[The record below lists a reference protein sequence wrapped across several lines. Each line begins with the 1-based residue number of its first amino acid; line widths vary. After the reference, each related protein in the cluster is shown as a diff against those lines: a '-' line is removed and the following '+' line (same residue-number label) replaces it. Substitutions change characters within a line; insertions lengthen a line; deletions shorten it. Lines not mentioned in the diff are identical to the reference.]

1 MTIMSLMKVVLAL
14 PLLLGGAVA
23 SDKRR
28 INPAGPVDTVIDEYA
43 QEDEVFWGR
52 NLELIL
58 ESLSMPSTAHPNKP
72 PTPVGHRHRP
82 EQYTAQIYSRQT
94 PKIACCS
101 WHVDSH
107 GKCAGWLN
115 EFYLLIFKLNFCLF
129 IKGTPPP
136 TPSPTPWDCEHEY
149 TDWLNC
155 VIGTGMICDSCVPGF
170 PNLMDQ
176 PGLIPRE
183 ACDDFLKFYKGK
195 KDCCELEE
203 CQEFLEILLDCKMCD
218 TPPPTAGP
226 TPNSTPPTTPPTSS
240 PTTGQTLFAA
250 PPPTPAPAPTSDP
263 TLPVSFPSP
272 LFVLYHNVFL
282 TI

>member
-1 MTIMSLMKVVLAL
+1 
-14 PLLLGGAVA
+14 
-23 SDKRR
+23 
-28 INPAGPVDTVIDEYA
+28 
-43 QEDEVFWGR
+43 
-52 NLELIL
+52 
-58 ESLSMPSTAHPNKP
+58 
-72 PTPVGHRHRP
+72 
-82 EQYTAQIYSRQT
+82 
-94 PKIACCS
+94 
-101 WHVDSH
+101 
-107 GKCAGWLN
+107 
-115 EFYLLIFKLNFCLF
+115 LIFKLNFCLF